1 MTDDLTSVARFLF
14 EAGTLKQTKR
24 TGWWM
29 AGVRDPESVAEHS
42 WRTALIASVIA
53 KLEGADPA
61 QAAFLAVWHDSQET
75 RTGDVNHLGK
85 KYASGADPAAVTADQ
100 VAGMPTILASAIQD
114 LVAEY
119 EGKQTPEAV
128 CARDADKL
136 ECMIQGVE
144 YKAQGYANAQRWIDN
159 SRGRLTTKSGN
170 ALAEAIL
177 ASDSLDWLRAAL
189 GEKPLDGGRKEQD
202 GDRG

>member
-1 MTDDLTSVARFLF
+1 VTEDLSAVARFLY
-14 EAGTLKQTKR
+14 EAGTLKQTRR

-42 WRTALIASVIA
+42 WRTALLATIIA

-61 QAAFLAVWHDSQET
+61 RAAYLAVWHDSQET

-85 KYASGADPAAVTADQ
+85 KYSSDADPRAVTDDQ
-100 VAGMPTILASAIQD
+100 VAGMPEVLASAVREI
-114 LVAEY
+114 VAEY
-119 EGKQTPEAV
+119 EAKESPEAI

-159 SRGRLTTKSGN
+159 SRGRLVTKSAN
-170 ALAEAIL
+170 ELADAVL
-177 ASDSLDWLRAAL
+177 ATGSLEWLRAAL
-189 GEKPLDGGRKEQD
+189 GEK
-202 GDRG
+202 RG

>member
-1 MTDDLTSVARFLF
+1 MTDDLTPVARFLF

-42 WRTALIASVIA
+42 WRTALIASIIA

-61 QAAFLAVWHDSQET
+61 QTAFLAVWHDSQET

-85 KYASGADPAAVTADQ
+85 MYAPGADPAAVTADQ
-100 VAGMPTILASAIQD
+100 VGGMPEILASTIRD

-119 EGKQTPEAV
+119 EAKDSPEAV

-136 ECMIQGVE
+136 ECLIQGVE

-159 SRGRLTTKSGN
+159 SRGRLTTKTAN
-170 ALAEAIL
+170 ALADAVL
-177 ASDSLDWLRAAL
+177 ATDSLGWLRAAL
-189 GEKPLDGGRKEQD
+189 GEKSS
-202 GDRG
+202 

>member
-1 MTDDLTSVARFLF
+1 MAEDLSAVARFLY
-14 EAGTLKQTKR
+14 EAGTLKQTRR

-42 WRTALIASVIA
+42 WRTALLATIIA

-85 KYASGADPAAVTADQ
+85 KYASDADPQAVTADQ
-100 VAGMPTILASAIQD
+100 VAGMPEVLASAVREI
-114 LVAEY
+114 VAEY
-119 EGKQTPEAV
+119 EAKESPEAI

-144 YKAQGYANAQRWIDN
+144 YKAQGYENAQRWIDN
-159 SRGRLTTKSGN
+159 SRGRLVTKSAN
-170 ALAEAIL
+170 ELADAVL
-177 ASDSLDWLRAAL
+177 VTGSLEWLRAAL
-189 GEKPLDGGRKEQD
+189 GEK
-202 GDRG
+202 RG

>member
-1 MTDDLTSVARFLF
+1 MADDLSAVAHFLY
-14 EAGTLKQTKR
+14 EAGTLKNARR

-29 AGVRDPESVAEHS
+29 AGVNNPESVAEHS

-61 QAAFLAVWHDSQET
+61 RAAFLAVWHDTQET

-85 KYASGADPAAVTADQ
+85 KYSTPADPVAVTADQ
-100 VAGMPTILASAIQD
+100 TAGMPELLAETIQD
-114 LVAEY
+114 LVTEY
-119 EGKQTPEAV
+119 EAKDTAESI

-136 ECMIQGVE
+136 ECMLQGIE

-159 SRGRLTTKSGN
+159 SRSRLTTET
-170 ALAEAIL
+170 AQRLADEL
-177 ASDSLDWLRAAL
+177 LGQDTLGWLRAAM
-189 GEKPLDGGRKEQD
+189 GEKS
-202 GDRG
+202 

>member
-1 MTDDLTSVARFLF
+1 MTDDLSAVARFLY

-42 WRTALIASVIA
+42 WRTALLASIIA

-85 KYASGADPAAVTADQ
+85 KYAASADPQAVTADQ
-100 VAGMPTILASAIQD
+100 VSGMPETLAAAVRE

-119 EGKQTPEAV
+119 EAKESPEAI

-136 ECMIQGVE
+136 ECMIQGIE
-144 YKAQGYANAQRWIDN
+144 YKAQGYENAQRWIDN
-159 SRGRLTTKSGN
+159 SRGRLTTKS
-170 ALAEAIL
+170 AIDLADAVLETG
-177 ASDSLDWLRAAL
+177 SLDWLRAAL
-189 GEKPLDGGRKEQD
+189 GETSK
-202 GDRG
+202 

>member
-1 MTDDLTSVARFLF
+1 MSDEDLTPVARFLY
-14 EAGTLKQTKR
+14 EAGTLKATKR

-42 WRTALIASVIA
+42 WRTSLIASVIA

-61 QAAFLAVWHDSQET
+61 RAAFLAVWHDSQET

-85 KYASGADPAAVTADQ
+85 KYRAGGADPRAITADQ
-100 VAGMPTILASAIQD
+100 VAEFPEQLARAVTE

-119 EGKQTPEAV
+119 EAKESPEAV

-136 ECMIQGVE
+136 ECMIQGIE
-144 YKAQGYANAQRWIDN
+144 YRAQGYENAQRWIDN
-159 SRGRLTTKSGN
+159 SRGRIITKSGQ
-170 ALAEAIL
+170 ALADAVLETG
-177 ASDSLDWLRAAL
+177 SLDWLRAAL
-189 GEKPLDGGRKEQD
+189 GEAPN
-202 GDRG
+202 